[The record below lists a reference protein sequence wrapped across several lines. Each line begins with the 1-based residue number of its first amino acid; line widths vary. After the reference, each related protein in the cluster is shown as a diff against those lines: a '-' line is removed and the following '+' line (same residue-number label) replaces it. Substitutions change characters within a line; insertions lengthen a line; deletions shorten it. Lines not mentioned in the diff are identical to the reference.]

1 MAVVGL
7 KKDAVDQCL
16 EFAQAPRLLLR
27 LILKPSSEDLV
38 VGLFCRFCRCCGGGD
53 GPRRRRRS

>member
-7 KKDAVDQCL
+7 KKDVVDQCL
-16 EFAQAPRLLLR
+16 AFAQAPRLLLR
-27 LILKPSSEDLV
+27 LLFKPSSEDLV
-38 VGLFCRFCRCCGGGD
+38 VGLFCRFCCGGGGG